1 MNKQTKR
8 SNRDIVLQT
17 ATVLFLEKGYQV
29 TSMDEI
35 VTASKVSKTNIYYHF
50 KSKEELLAAIV
61 RQMTGTYNQIIE
73 EIAGQTELTV
83 TERIG
88 RFAEVLSEQQ
98 PYSLGGCPFLTI
110 YVQTSH
116 ESDFVREEIAR
127 FFQNQI
133 FTLEKLLQEGIHRQE
148 FKPGLPVSRIAE
160 LIVSTIEGGLFLQHT
175 HRDSAFL
182 PNLLQTLAYML
193 K

>member
-1 MNKQTKR
+1 MIKKTKP
-8 SNRDIVLQT
+8 SNRDIVLHT
-17 ATVLFLEKGYQV
+17 ATALFLEKGYQV

-61 RQMTGTYNQIIE
+61 RQLTDRYSQIIE
-73 EIAGQTELTV
+73 DIVAQTHLSV

-88 RFAEVLSEQQ
+88 QFAALLSEQQ
-98 PYSLGGCPFLTI
+98 PDSLGGCPFLTI

-116 ESDFVREEIAR
+116 EFDFVREEIAR

-133 FTLEKLLQEGIHRQE
+133 HTLEKLLQEGINRNE
-148 FKPGLPVSRIAE
+148 FKAQLPVPQLAV

-175 HRDSAFL
+175 SRDSTLL
-182 PNLLQTLAYML
+182 PNILQTLAFML